1 MEGRRIL
8 TFLRPDVLADAYY
21 EDNTLTELSLIP
33 RGKESLLGNIYV
45 GRVKNIAKN
54 IRAAFVEVEG
64 GMICYL
70 PLEDV
75 QEPVWACMKKGEQL
89 AEGDLLLVQV
99 SREAVKSKAP
109 SVTTN
114 LNLSGKYLVLT
125 TGNRRMGYSS
135 RFSAEE
141 KERLKALTGQW
152 AEDDAGWIVRTNAAK
167 ACSKELEME
176 HRRLLSQY
184 EYLRTRA
191 VHRLACSCVW
201 KSRPPYLDTILG
213 SRENI
218 LQEILTDDTDLY
230 AQIRQFMEEEMPEDL
245 EKLRL
250 YEDRMLPLKAM
261 YRLEKGLEE
270 ALKEKVWLKSG
281 AYLVIEPTEALT
293 VIDVNT
299 GKFTGGKQ
307 KEDTIRKINREAAQE
322 IARQLRLRN
331 LSGIILVDFIDMAL
345 PEDRQELLE
354 EMRRLLR
361 RDPQKAAAVDL
372 TPLGLM
378 ELTRKKKRKTLK
390 EQAKECGIL

>member
-167 ACSKELEME
+167 ACSEELEME

-218 LQEILTDDTDLY
+218 LQEILTYDTDL
-230 AQIRQFMEEEMPEDL
+230 
-245 EKLRL
+245 
-250 YEDRMLPLKAM
+250 
-261 YRLEKGLEE
+261 
-270 ALKEKVWLKSG
+270 
-281 AYLVIEPTEALT
+281 
-293 VIDVNT
+293 
-299 GKFTGGKQ
+299 
-307 KEDTIRKINREAAQE
+307 
-322 IARQLRLRN
+322 
-331 LSGIILVDFIDMAL
+331 
-345 PEDRQELLE
+345 
-354 EMRRLLR
+354 
-361 RDPQKAAAVDL
+361 
-372 TPLGLM
+372 
-378 ELTRKKKRKTLK
+378 
-390 EQAKECGIL
+390 

>member
-109 SVTTN
+109 SVTTH

-167 ACSKELEME
+167 ACSEELEME

-250 YEDRMLPLKAM
+250 YEDLSDGIIDKAE
-261 YRLEKGLEE
+261 YFEFRNSYSKIIEDKQE
-270 ALKEKVWLKSG
+270 ALLRVRKEMKQTVTTGTTERNWVTLFKQYENIEELNRRVLMSLVDRILI
-281 AYLVIEPTEALT
+281 YENHVIEIVFKYKDEYQQTLEYVLSYSDELA
-293 VIDVNT
+293 
-299 GKFTGGKQ
+299 
-307 KEDTIRKINREAAQE
+307 
-322 IARQLRLRN
+322 IA
-331 LSGIILVDFIDMAL
+331 V
-345 PEDRQELLE
+345 
-354 EMRRLLR
+354 
-361 RDPQKAAAVDL
+361 
-372 TPLGLM
+372 
-378 ELTRKKKRKTLK
+378 
-390 EQAKECGIL
+390 